1 MLSTLAALHRF
12 SGCSLWLIEHNLLEW
27 VEIKIVYSV
36 YGMKNI
42 VVRDEVYE
50 LLSMLKDKK
59 SFSDII
65 LELIEKNSEARK
77 KIILRY
83 FGVLDEESAKKL
95 EDVTMRERERFR
107 LR

>member
-1 MLSTLAALHRF
+1 M
-12 SGCSLWLIEHNLLEW
+12 IEHNLLEW
-27 VEIKIVYSV
+27 VEIEIVYSV

>member
-1 MLSTLAALHRF
+1 
-12 SGCSLWLIEHNLLEW
+12 LIEHNLLEW

>member
-1 MLSTLAALHRF
+1 M
-12 SGCSLWLIEHNLLEW
+12 IEHNLLEW
-27 VEIKIVYSV
+27 IEIEIVYSV

>member
-1 MLSTLAALHRF
+1 M
-12 SGCSLWLIEHNLLEW
+12 IEHNLLEW